1 MFWAYVAFMQ
11 YLVIWSGNLPEE
23 NVWYL
28 RRSQRGWEY
37 LVVGLMG
44 LHFAVPFLLLLS
56 RNLKRQTSGI
66 FGVAALLLVMRYAD
80 LYWLVVPGFQRD
92 ETGTVGL
99 TFQRL
104 DLAALVAI
112 GGAWL
117 AMFAWR
123 LQARVQLPIFDP
135 ELLET
140 VDGRTR
146 RTAVA

>member
-1 MFWAYVAFMQ
+1 
-11 YLVIWSGNLPEE
+11 
-23 NVWYL
+23 
-28 RRSQRGWEY
+28 
-37 LVVGLMG
+37 MG

-56 RNLKRQTSGI
+56 RNLKRQTPGI

-80 LYWLVVPGFQRD
+80 LYWLVVPGFQRG

-99 TFQRL
+99 TFHWL

-140 VDGRTR
+140 VDERTR